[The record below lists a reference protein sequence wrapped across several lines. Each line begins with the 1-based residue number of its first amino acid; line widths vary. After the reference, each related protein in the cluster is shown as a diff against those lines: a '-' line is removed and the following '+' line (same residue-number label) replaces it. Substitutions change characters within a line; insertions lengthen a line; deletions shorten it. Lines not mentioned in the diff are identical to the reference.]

1 MSVVLIISAPSG
13 SGKSTLARRLIET
26 DSHLDF
32 STSVT
37 TRQPRR
43 GDEEGKSYRFVSEVD
58 FLAMRDRNE
67 LLEWARVFGNYYGT
81 SKDVLDSARQ
91 RGHDLLLDIDVQ
103 GAASLM
109 KRLPEAV
116 TVFILPPSPGELEN
130 RLRNRSSD
138 SNEVI
143 EYRLREAAQ
152 EVANYGD
159 YNYVLINDQIDE
171 TAEQLRSILVAERC
185 RQQRMAGRTETVD
198 QLRSIRIAER
208 CRQRR
213 MAERIEPIVESFQ
226 AGTRI

>member
-1 MSVVLIISAPSG
+1 MLIISAPSG

-26 DSHLDF
+26 DSQLDF

-37 TRQPRR
+37 TRPQRR
-43 GDEEGKSYRFVSEVD
+43 GDEEGKSYRFVTEEE

-67 LLEWARVFGNYYGT
+67 LLEWAKVFGNYYGT
-81 SKDVLDSARQ
+81 SNAVLESARR

-109 KRLPEAV
+109 ERLPEAV
-116 TVFILPPSPGELEN
+116 TVFILPPSPSELEH

-143 EYRLREAAQ
+143 EHRLREAAQ
-152 EVANYGD
+152 EVANYEE

-171 TAEQLRSILVAERC
+171 TVEQLRSILVAERC
-185 RQQRMAGRTETVD
+185 RQRQMAG
-198 QLRSIRIAER
+198 
-208 CRQRR
+208 
-213 MAERIEPIVESFQ
+213 RIEPIVESFQ
-226 AGTRI
+226 TGTKI

>member
-26 DSHLDF
+26 DSRLDF

-37 TRQPRR
+37 TRPQRR
-43 GDEEGKSYRFVSEVD
+43 GDEAGKSYRFVSEED

-67 LLEWARVFGNYYGT
+67 LLEWATVFGNYYGT
-81 SKDVLDSARQ
+81 SKAVLDSARL

-143 EYRLREAAQ
+143 EHRLREAAQ
-152 EVANYGD
+152 EVANYED

-185 RQQRMAGRTETVD
+185 RRERRAGRTATVE

-213 MAERIEPIVESFQ
+213 MAGRIEPIVESFQ
-226 AGTRI
+226 AGTKI

>member
-1 MSVVLIISAPSG
+1 MLIISAPSG

-26 DSHLDF
+26 DSQLDF

-37 TRQPRR
+37 TRPPRR
-43 GDEEGKSYRFVSEVD
+43 GDEEGKSYRFVSEED
-58 FLAMRDRNE
+58 FLAMRDRDE

-81 SKDVLDSARQ
+81 SKDVLDSARRQ
-91 RGHDLLLDIDVQ
+91 GHDLLLDIDVQ

-109 KRLPEAV
+109 ERLPEAV
-116 TVFILPPSPGELEN
+116 TVFILPPSPRELEN

-143 EYRLREAAQ
+143 EHRLQEAAQ
-152 EVANYGD
+152 EVANYGG

-185 RQQRMAGRTETVD
+185 RQQRMADRTETVE

-208 CRQRR
+208 CRQER
-213 MAERIEPIVESFQ
+213 MADRIEPIVESFQ

>member
-26 DSHLDF
+26 DSQLDF

-37 TRQPRR
+37 TRPRRR
-43 GDEEGKSYRFVSEVD
+43 GDEEGKSYRFVSEKE

-81 SKDVLDSARQ
+81 SKDVLDNARQ

-109 KRLPEAV
+109 ERLPEAV
-116 TVFILPPSPGELEN
+116 TVFILPPSPSELEN

-143 EYRLREAAQ
+143 EHRLREAAQ

-185 RQQRMAGRTETVD
+185 RQQRMAGRTETLE
-198 QLRSIRIAER
+198 QLRSISIAER
-208 CRQRR
+208 CRQER
-213 MAERIEPIVESFQ
+213 MAGRIEPIVESFQ

>member
-1 MSVVLIISAPSG
+1 MLIISAPSG

-26 DSHLDF
+26 DSQLDF

-37 TRQPRR
+37 TRPPRR
-43 GDEEGKSYRFVSEVD
+43 GDEAGKSYRFVSEED

-67 LLEWARVFGNYYGT
+67 LLEWAMVFGNYYGT
-81 SKDVLDSARQ
+81 SKDVLDSARR

-109 KRLPEAV
+109 ERLPEAV
-116 TVFILPPSPGELEN
+116 TVFILPPSPSELEN

-143 EYRLREAAQ
+143 EHRLREAAQ

-185 RQQRMAGRTETVD
+185 RRERMAERPETEE

-213 MAERIEPIVESFQ
+213 MAGRIEPIVESFQ
-226 AGTRI
+226 VGTRI

>member
-1 MSVVLIISAPSG
+1 MLIISAPSG

-26 DSHLDF
+26 DSQLDF

-37 TRQPRR
+37 TRPPRR
-43 GDEEGKSYRFVSEVD
+43 GDEAGKSYRFVSEED

-67 LLEWARVFGNYYGT
+67 LLEWAMVFGNYYGT
-81 SKDVLDSARQ
+81 SKDVLDSARR

-143 EYRLREAAQ
+143 EHRLREAAQ

-159 YNYVLINDQIDE
+159 YNYVLINDQVDE

-185 RQQRMAGRTETVD
+185 RRERMAERPETEE

-213 MAERIEPIVESFQ
+213 MA
-226 AGTRI
+226 GTD

>member
-1 MSVVLIISAPSG
+1 MLIISAPSG
-13 SGKSTLARRLIET
+13 SGKSTLARRLVET
-26 DSHLDF
+26 DSQLDF

-43 GDEEGKSYRFVSEVD
+43 GDEEGKSYRFVSEED
-58 FLAMRDRNE
+58 FLAMRGRGE
-67 LLEWARVFGNYYGT
+67 LLEWAMVFGNYYGT
-81 SKDVLDSARQ
+81 SKDVLDNARR

-109 KRLPEAV
+109 ERLPEAV
-116 TVFILPPSPGELEN
+116 TVFILPPSRDELEN

-143 EYRLREAAQ
+143 EHRLREAAQ

-185 RQQRMAGRTETVD
+185 RQQRMAGRTETVE
-198 QLRSIRIAER
+198 QLRSVRIAER
-208 CRQRR
+208 CKQER
-213 MAERIEPIVESFQ
+213 MAGRIEPIVESFQ
-226 AGTRI
+226 VGTRI

>member
-1 MSVVLIISAPSG
+1 MLIISAPSG

-26 DSHLDF
+26 DSQLDF

-37 TRQPRR
+37 TRQQRR
-43 GDEEGKSYRFVSEVD
+43 GDEAGKSYRFVSEEE

-81 SKDVLDSARQ
+81 SKDVLDSARRQ
-91 RGHDLLLDIDVQ
+91 GHDLLLDIDVQ

-109 KRLPEAV
+109 ERLPEAV
-116 TVFILPPSPGELEN
+116 TVFILPPSPRELEN

-143 EYRLREAAQ
+143 EHRLQEAAQ
-152 EVANYGD
+152 EVANYGG

-185 RQQRMAGRTETVD
+185 RQQRMADRTETVE

-208 CRQRR
+208 CRQER
-213 MAERIEPIVESFQ
+213 MADRIEPIVESFQ

>member
-26 DSHLDF
+26 DSQLDF

-37 TRQPRR
+37 TRAPRR
-43 GDEEGKSYRFVSEVD
+43 GDEEGKSYRFVSEED

-81 SKDVLDSARQ
+81 SKDVLDSAR
-91 RGHDLLLDIDVQ
+91 RLGHDLLLDIDVQ

-138 SNEVI
+138 SNEMI
-143 EYRLREAAQ
+143 EHRLREAAQ

-159 YNYVLINDQIDE
+159 YNYVLINDQVDE
-171 TAEQLRSILVAERC
+171 TAEQLRSILVSERC
-185 RQQRMAGRTETVD
+185 RRERITGRPETVE

>member
-1 MSVVLIISAPSG
+1 MLIISAPSG

-26 DSHLDF
+26 DSQLDF

-37 TRQPRR
+37 TRPPRR
-43 GDEEGKSYRFVSEVD
+43 GDEEGKSYRFVSEED
-58 FLAMRDRNE
+58 FLAMRDRDE

-81 SKDVLDSARQ
+81 SKDVLDSARRQ
-91 RGHDLLLDIDVQ
+91 GHDLLLDIDVQ

-109 KRLPEAV
+109 ERLPEAV
-116 TVFILPPSPGELEN
+116 TVFILPPSPRELEN

-138 SNEVI
+138 SKEVI
-143 EYRLREAAQ
+143 EHRLQEAAQ
-152 EVANYGD
+152 EVANYGG

-185 RQQRMAGRTETVD
+185 RQQRMADRTETVE

-208 CRQRR
+208 CRQER
-213 MAERIEPIVESFQ
+213 MADRIEPIVESFQ

>member
-1 MSVVLIISAPSG
+1 MLIISAPSG

-26 DSHLDF
+26 DSQLDF

-37 TRQPRR
+37 TRPPRR
-43 GDEEGKSYRFVSEVD
+43 GDEEGKSYRFVSEED

-81 SKDVLDSARQ
+81 SKDVLDSARRQ
-91 RGHDLLLDIDVQ
+91 GHDLLLDIDVQ

-109 KRLPEAV
+109 ERLPEAV
-116 TVFILPPSPGELEN
+116 TVFILPPSPRELEN

-143 EYRLREAAQ
+143 EHRLQEAAQ
-152 EVANYGD
+152 EVANYGG

-185 RQQRMAGRTETVD
+185 RQQRMAGPTETVE

-208 CRQRR
+208 CKQER
-213 MAERIEPIVESFQ
+213 MADRIEPIVESFQ